1 MAKSKKPK
9 KKSEEEE
16 ESSEG
21 GMSLDDAFADDEDVV
36 YAESKPKPKK
46 DKKKKQEETE
56 EDEEEEVEETQT
68 NDSQEKLIIKQSK
81 PIEQIKKGDKIIV
94 DGKNFEVDA
103 VIVLIDHKV
112 TKEMAIECFD
122 PKTDKD
128 YQIRYFTGRL
138 DVSDPVLYELVND
151 FMYVK
156 RPSKKMEW

>member
-1 MAKSKKPK
+1 MAKSKKTA
-9 KKSEEEE
+9 KKSGEEK
-16 ESSEG
+16 ESG
-21 GMSLDDAFADDEDVV
+21 GMSVDDAFADDEDVV
-36 YAESKPKPKK
+36 YAESKPRKAKK
-46 DKKKKQEETE
+46 TKEVED
-56 EDEEEEVEETQT
+56 EDEEEEEDEE
-68 NDSQEKLIIKQSK
+68 QEQEVMNSEEKIIIKQSK
-81 PIEQIKKGDKIIV
+81 PLEQIKKGDKIIV
-94 DGKNFEVDA
+94 DGKQLEVDA

-156 RPSKKMEW
+156 RPSRKMEW